1 MDQPLLPKRFKNRAE
16 AGKRLAEQLLEFRGQ
31 KPLVLAIPR
40 GGVSIAYEIV
50 KALHASLDLIIS
62 RKIAAPRNPEL
73 GIGAVTEDGTLLLND
88 ELVAALQVTQD
99 YIGAAKKREIKEI
112 KRRKKAYLG
121 ERLVQSPENR
131 TVILV
136 DDGIAT
142 GATVRAAVQS
152 IRRQKP
158 TTLMVAV
165 PVAPPETLKVL
176 EKEVDKVICLLVF
189 EPFFAIGQF
198 YEDFR
203 QVSDEEVIEILQQ
216 VS

>member
-1 MDQPLLPKRFKNRAE
+1 MLPRRFKNRAE
-16 AGKRLAEQLLEFRGQ
+16 AGKRLAEQLSELRAK
-31 KPLVLAIPR
+31 KPLVFAIPR

-50 KALHASLDLIIS
+50 KALHTSLDLIIP
-62 RKIAAPRNPEL
+62 RKIGAPRNPEL

-88 ELVAALQVTQD
+88 DLVTALQVTQE
-99 YIGAAKKREIKEI
+99 YIEAAKKREIKEI

-121 ERLVQSPENR
+121 EGLSPSPEQR

-142 GATVRAAVQS
+142 GATVRAAVKS
-152 IRRQKP
+152 IRKQKP
-158 TTLMVAV
+158 TTLIVAV
-165 PVAPPETLKVL
+165 PVAPPETLKKL
-176 EKEVDKVICLLVF
+176 EKEVDKVICLLAF

-203 QVSDEEVIEILQQ
+203 QVSDEEVIEILKRVQ
-216 VS
+216 